1 MRPAKLT
8 GGLAYSLNQLDFTK
22 PKRIYDDFAL
32 VVIIFWFSD
41 QQNCFRR
48 GQYFQKLALGPGDV
62 NPLGHEA
69 ESSKGEMSRNVKAPV
84 PIG

>member
-32 VVIIFWFSD
+32 ILIIFWFSD
-41 QQNCFRR
+41 QQDCFRR
-48 GQYFQKLALGPGDV
+48 GQYF
-62 NPLGHEA
+62 
-69 ESSKGEMSRNVKAPV
+69 
-84 PIG
+84 